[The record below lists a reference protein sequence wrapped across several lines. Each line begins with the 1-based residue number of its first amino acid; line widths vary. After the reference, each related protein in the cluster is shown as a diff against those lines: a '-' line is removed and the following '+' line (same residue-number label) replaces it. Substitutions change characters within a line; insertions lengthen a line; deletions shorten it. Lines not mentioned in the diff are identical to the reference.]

1 MSSQDACF
9 GVQVTLIRG
18 CAAIQARVALE
29 VCDDPLSM
37 TMWMLRC
44 GAMHW
49 SRRCRKPV
57 KVTELLRVIGSV
69 ITCPVAICSA
79 ATMETVPL
87 RMYSNSRRASWPR
100 RGGRSGYLRYLAWI
114 PVFSSMQITT
124 VPGGGRR

>member
-1 MSSQDACF
+1 M
-9 GVQVTLIRG
+9 IRG

-37 TMWMLRC
+37 TMWMFRR
-44 GAMHW
+44 GSVHW
-49 SRRCRKPV
+49 SRRCGKPV
-57 KVTELLRVIGSV
+57 KVTGSLRVIGSV
-69 ITCPVAICSA
+69 ITCPVAICRA

-87 RMYSNSRRASWPR
+87 RTYSDSRRASRPG